1 MRRLFV
7 IVLSSFLVSLL
18 LFIAVM
24 SATFFLGYRRS
35 VAGWGREKL
44 RSAEEELVS
53 ALEEILPLLEHEG
66 KSAEA
71 AALLGESV
79 GKTVP
84 PGLVVTVYDRFKRP
98 LFDLG
103 YAHPMRG
110 MRMMH
115 GARGMG
121 MGRGSGPGM
130 GRSIEPGPGIDP
142 SSPPLEPGPGAERGR
157 GIWAVQLPLKPVLSG
172 DRILGYYR
180 IGIPDFGAD
189 RADAR
194 FLGSMRRTVWI
205 GIAFASVL
213 AFFFAFFLS
222 RRLGRSAMR
231 VSDGIERMAAGNLS
245 VKIPEDGAEE
255 IVVIARA
262 ANELARKLGRE
273 EAIRKQWAAD
283 VAHDLRTPIAA
294 VRAQLEGMRDGV
306 LSLTGERVGKNLDE
320 ILRIESLVDDLAE
333 LTRLESPEMK
343 LRTVAVSAERCCRD
357 LEARFERDFRAK
369 GIAAEWGCGALTLFA
384 DEGLLLRAISNFITN
399 AVRHTPEGGRIRVSF
414 EEAAGGFAV
423 RVFNTGE
430 AIPKEEVE
438 RIFQRLYRGERSRG
452 TPGAGLGLTISLKIA
467 ELHGG
472 TVKVESEDGRGT
484 TLIMTLPRVPPG

>member
-44 RSAEEELVS
+44 RSVEEELVS
-53 ALEEILPLLEHEG
+53 ALEDILPLLERER
-66 KSAEA
+66 KSSEA

-115 GARGMG
+115 GDRGMG
-121 MGRGSGPGM
+121 M
-130 GRSIEPGPGIDP
+130 EL
-142 SSPPLEPGPGAERGR
+142 PPLEPGRGADRGR

-194 FLGSMRRTVWI
+194 FLGSMRRTIWI
-205 GIAFASVL
+205 GIVFASVL

-245 VKIPEDGAEE
+245 VKISEDGAEE

-273 EAIRKQWAAD
+273 AAIRKQWAAD

-306 LSLTGERVGKNLDE
+306 LSFTRERVGKNLDE
-320 ILRIESLVDDLAE
+320 LLRIESLVDDLAE

-343 LRTVAVSAERCCRD
+343 LRTVAVSAERFCRD
-357 LEARFERDFRAK
+357 LESRFERDLRAK

-472 TVKVESEDGRGT
+472 TVKVESEEGRGT

>member
-53 ALEEILPLLEHEG
+53 ALEELLPLFQREG
-66 KSAEA
+66 RSVEV
-71 AALLGESV
+71 AALLGEIV
-79 GKTVP
+79 GKTIP

-98 LFDLG
+98 LFGLG
-103 YAHPMRG
+103 SAHSMSG
-110 MRMMH
+110 MTMMH
-115 GARGMG
+115 GAQGMG
-121 MGRGSGPGM
+121 MGRGPGM
-130 GRSIEPGPGIDP
+130 GRSNEPGTGTER
-142 SSPPLEPGPGAERGR
+142 PPFEPGPGAVRGR
-157 GIWAVQLPLKPVLSG
+157 GIWAVHLPLKPVLSG
-172 DRILGYYR
+172 DQILGYYR

-194 FLGSMRRTVWI
+194 FLGSMRRTIWI
-205 GIAFASVL
+205 GIVFASVL

-255 IVVIARA
+255 IVIIARA

-343 LRTVAVSAERCCRD
+343 LRTVAVSAERFCRD
-357 LEARFERDFRAK
+357 LESRFEQDFRAK
-369 GIAAEWGCGALTLFA
+369 RITAEWGCGALTLFA

-399 AVRHTPEGGRIRVSF
+399 AIRHTPEGGRIRVSF
-414 EEAAGGFAV
+414 EEAAEGFAV
-423 RVFNTGE
+423 GVFNTGE
-430 AIPKEEVE
+430 AIPKEEIE
-438 RIFQRLYRGERSRG
+438 RIFQRLYRGEHSRR

-472 TVKVESEDGRGT
+472 TVAVESEEGRGT
-484 TLIMTLPRVPPG
+484 GVIMTLPRIPPG

>member
-53 ALEEILPLLEHEG
+53 ALEELLPLFQREG
-66 KSAEA
+66 RSVEV

-79 GKTVP
+79 GKTIP

-98 LFDLG
+98 LFVLG
-103 YAHPMRG
+103 SAHPMRG

-115 GARGMG
+115 GAQGPGMG
-121 MGRGSGPGM
+121 QGSGPGM
-130 GRSIEPGPGIDP
+130 GRSIEPGPGAD
-142 SSPPLEPGPGAERGR
+142 RGR

-172 DRILGYYR
+172 DQILGYYR

-194 FLGSMRRTVWI
+194 FLGSMRRTIWI
-205 GIAFASVL
+205 GIVFASVL

-294 VRAQLEGMRDGV
+294 VRAQFEGMRDGV
-306 LSLTGERVGKNLDE
+306 LSLTRERVGKNLDE

-343 LRTVAVSAERCCRD
+343 LRTVAVSAERFCRD
-357 LEARFERDFRAK
+357 LESRFEQDFRAK
-369 GIAAEWGCGALTLFA
+369 RITVEWGCGALTLFA

-414 EEAAGGFAV
+414 EEAAEGFAV

-430 AIPKEEVE
+430 AIPKEEIE
-438 RIFQRLYRGERSRG
+438 RIFQRLYRGEHSRR

-472 TVKVESEDGRGT
+472 TVRVESEEGRGT
-484 TLIMTLPRVPPG
+484 AVIMTLPRIPPG